1 MAAQTITET
10 LSYLFSSNVITHL
23 IIFVSNRRCVVT
35 DVVAVAV
42 AVAVA
47 DAVFTIAILDI
58 DLLVAIVVVTVV
70 VVVVFIAAFFSFDK
84 TTTVVTQGSYLIDNF
99 GNDNRLFEF

>member
-23 IIFVSNRRCVVT
+23 VIFVSNRRCVVT

-58 DLLVAIVVVTVV
+58 DLLVAIVVVTIL
-70 VVVVFIAAFFSFDK
+70 VVVFIAVFFSFDK